1 MRSLI
6 LYYTYHGNTQR
17 IAERIHAAIG
27 GDIARIDTVA
37 PYTGDYDDVVAQG
50 EREVKQGYLPPLKP
64 MDIDLDR
71 YDTIVL
77 GTPVWWYTC
86 SPRHAC
92 LSDCA

>member
-1 MRSLI
+1 MLYDDSNLKTICHMEVSNMKPLI
-6 LYYTYHGNTQR
+6 LYYSYHGNTQR

-50 EREVKQGYLPPLKP
+50 EREVKRGY
-64 MDIDLDR
+64 
-71 YDTIVL
+71 
-77 GTPVWWYTC
+77 
-86 SPRHAC
+86 PRHAC

>member
-50 EREVKQGYLPPLKP
+50 EREVKRATCRRSSRWTSTSTATTRSCSARPSG
-64 MDIDLDR
+64 
-71 YDTIVL
+71 
-77 GTPVWWYTC
+77 GTPAPPPCV
-86 SPRHAC
+86 PF
-92 LSDCA
+92 

>member
-6 LYYTYHGNTQR
+6 LYYTYHGNTQC

-27 GDIARIDTVA
+27 GDIARIDTVE

-50 EREVKQGYLPPLKP
+50 EREVKRGYLPPLKP
-64 MDIDLDR
+64 IRHDR
-71 YDTIVL
+71 ARHARLVVYL
-77 GTPVWWYTC
+77 L
-86 SPRHAC
+86 PRHAC

>member
-37 PYTGDYDDVVAQG
+37 PYTGDYDDVLRHGRARHARLV
-50 EREVKQGYLPPLKP
+50 VHLLP
-64 MDIDLDR
+64 R
-71 YDTIVL
+71 
-77 GTPVWWYTC
+77 
-86 SPRHAC
+86 RAC